1 MIDKN
6 DSNEKK
12 AISILLVHEVALI
25 CNLISAALDGED
37 DLKILGCATNVEE
50 ALKIIDREAIDIIL
64 ASTRLPENG
73 ALRLTEAL
81 RSMHPAIDVVVLGIS
96 DNKDRVL
103 QFIEAGAAG
112 YVFKDSSVDD
122 LINTI
127 RAVYAGQ
134 PKISPQI
141 ASAMMERISQL
152 AQLFS
157 SLDHGITETA
167 ELTSR
172 EMEVLTLLGKGL
184 TNQEIADQLV
194 IEVGTVKNHV
204 HNILNKLDVS
214 SREKAAAYLALI
226 RRKE

>member
-1 MIDKN
+1 
-6 DSNEKK
+6 
-12 AISILLVHEVALI
+12 
-25 CNLISAALDGED
+25 
-37 DLKILGCATNVEE
+37 
-50 ALKIIDREAIDIIL
+50 
-64 ASTRLPENG
+64 
-73 ALRLTEAL
+73 
-81 RSMHPAIDVVVLGIS
+81 MHPAIDVVVLGIS